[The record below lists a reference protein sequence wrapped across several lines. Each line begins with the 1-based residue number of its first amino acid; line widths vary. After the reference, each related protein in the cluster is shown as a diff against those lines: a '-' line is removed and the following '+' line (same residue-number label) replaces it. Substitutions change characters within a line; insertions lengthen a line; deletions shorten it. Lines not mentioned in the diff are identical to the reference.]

1 MTKVSADD
9 KTMQRYTLNY
19 LISLQLVF
27 THFRH
32 VRQLQ
37 MQSKEDE
44 SVIKQQMMDQKHFLQ
59 IALNNYVL
67 CLKAGVSYMY
77 SMFILGNEL
86 SAVLIV
92 NSVLGHLGCIGLIM

>member
-44 SVIKQQMMDQKHFLQ
+44 SVIKQQIMDQKHFLQ

-77 SMFILGNEL
+77 IYTREL
-86 SAVLIV
+86 IISNF
-92 NSVLGHLGCIGLIM
+92 NS